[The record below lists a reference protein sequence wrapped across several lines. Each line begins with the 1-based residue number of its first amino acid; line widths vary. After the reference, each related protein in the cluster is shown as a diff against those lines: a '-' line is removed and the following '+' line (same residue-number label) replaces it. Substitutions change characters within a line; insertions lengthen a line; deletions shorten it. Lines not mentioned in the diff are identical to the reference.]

1 MFSSD
6 SDVRKKYWCVYSI
19 EGECYLKI
27 FQQFSI
33 YFKGKQFS
41 QPEDRLFSS
50 SQMRKVF
57 PSKLF
62 FFLLRQD
69 RKYFN
74 KAWWPEIC
82 ENTKHQVTEEWIL
95 NNNEEQDSNEQC
107 SIMRHGSINNI
118 DSILGCTKISKS
130 CQNSNPTWCK
140 LYLYESS
147 KCSKFRICLLRVQK
161 W

>member
-1 MFSSD
+1 MEDIDYLEQTSCAGILEYFRIRRISFHWDVYMFLSER
-6 SDVRKKYWCVYSI
+6 DVRKKYWCVYSI

-57 PSKLF
+57 PSKSF

-69 RKYFN
+69 RKYLN
-74 KAWWPEIC
+74 KAWWPETC
-82 ENTKHQVTEEWIL
+82 ENTKNQVTEEWIL

-107 SIMRHGSINNI
+107 SIMRHGSI
-118 DSILGCTKISKS
+118 L
-130 CQNSNPTWCK
+130 
-140 LYLYESS
+140 
-147 KCSKFRICLLRVQK
+147 
-161 W
+161 